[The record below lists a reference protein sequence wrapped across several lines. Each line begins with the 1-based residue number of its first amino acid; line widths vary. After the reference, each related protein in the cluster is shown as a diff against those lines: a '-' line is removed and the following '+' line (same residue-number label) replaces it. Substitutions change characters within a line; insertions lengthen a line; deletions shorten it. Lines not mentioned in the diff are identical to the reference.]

1 MFFGNVTSMRTIKFP
16 ENLRRL
22 RKERQMT
29 QSQLASLL
37 NVDQRTVSAWENAVA
52 EPSFATL
59 ALICDIFGE
68 SFDSILGE

>member
-1 MFFGNVTSMRTIKFP
+1 MKKIRFS
-16 ENLRRL
+16 ENLKRL

-68 SFDSILGE
+68 SFDSILGD